1 MNLIL
6 LGAPGA
12 GKGTQAVKIS
22 EKYQIPAIATGD
34 ILRAERKAGTE
45 LGNAA
50 QAYIEAGQLVPD
62 SVVIGIIKKYMVEN
76 NCENG
81 FILDG
86 FPRSIPQA
94 EALETMGIHLDAVLS
109 IEVPDQKIIER
120 MSGRRV
126 CSCGS
131 SYTSH
136 SRRMPVI
143 LMPPSQTVSEIF
155 SHKPHTEVFFPLHHH
170 TKFPVRTES
179 LLRCLAKPVLRTSPS
194 SRPGMCSSVQ
204 IPCSKLPSFHNR
216 FCIFSS
222 L

>member
-34 ILRAERKAGTE
+34 ILRAECKAGTE
-45 LGNAA
+45 LGNEA
-50 QAYIEAGQLVPD
+50 QAYLALGQLVPD
-62 SVVIGIIKKYMVEN
+62 SVVIGIIKKYLVEN

-81 FILDG
+81 FLLDG

-94 EALETMGIHLDAVLS
+94 EALEMMGIHIDAVLN

-131 SYTSH
+131 SYH
-136 SRRMPVI
+136 VVYN
-143 LMPPSQTVSEIF
+143 PPIKEDVCDRCGEALYIRADDAAETVKKRLETF
-155 SHKPHTEVFFPLHHH
+155 HRETEPL
-170 TKFPVRTES
+170 KAFYAERG
-179 LLRCLAKPVLRTSPS
+179 LLRTVVGQEKVEDTTALVFAALQTE
-194 SRPGMCSSVQ
+194 Q
-204 IPCSKLPSFHNR
+204 A
-216 FCIFSS
+216 
-222 L
+222 

>member
-6 LGAPGA
+6 MGAPGA
-12 GKGTQAVKIS
+12 GKGTQAAKIS

-34 ILRAERKAGTE
+34 ILRAERKAGTA
-45 LGNAA
+45 LGNEA
-50 QAYIEAGQLVPD
+50 QTYIERGQLVPD

-81 FILDG
+81 FLLDG

-94 EALETMGIHLDAVLS
+94 EALEAMGIHIDAVLS

-131 SYTSH
+131 SYH
-136 SRRMPVI
+136 VVYN
-143 LMPPSQTVSEIF
+143 PPIKEGVCDRCGEALYIRADDAAETVKKRLETF
-155 SHKPHTEVFFPLHHH
+155 HRETEPLKAFYAERGLLLTVEGQDEVADTTALVFQALK
-170 TKFPVRTES
+170 TVE
-179 LLRCLAKPVLRTSPS
+179 A
-194 SRPGMCSSVQ
+194 
-204 IPCSKLPSFHNR
+204 
-216 FCIFSS
+216 
-222 L
+222 

>member
-6 LGAPGA
+6 MGAPGA
-12 GKGTQAVKIS
+12 GKGTQAAKIS

-34 ILRAERKAGTE
+34 ILRAERKAGTA
-45 LGNAA
+45 LGNEA
-50 QAYIEAGQLVPD
+50 QTYIERGQLVPD

-81 FILDG
+81 FLLDG

-94 EALETMGIHLDAVLS
+94 EALEAMGIHIDAVLS

-131 SYTSH
+131 SYH
-136 SRRMPVI
+136 VVYN
-143 LMPPSQTVSEIF
+143 PPIKEDVCDRCGAALYVRADDAAETVKKRLETF
-155 SHKPHTEVFFPLHHH
+155 HRETEPLKAFYAERGLLLTVEGQDEVADTTALVFQALK
-170 TKFPVRTES
+170 TVE
-179 LLRCLAKPVLRTSPS
+179 A
-194 SRPGMCSSVQ
+194 
-204 IPCSKLPSFHNR
+204 
-216 FCIFSS
+216 
-222 L
+222 

>member
-12 GKGTQAVKIS
+12 GTGTQAVKIS

-34 ILRAERKAGTE
+34 ILRAECKAGTE
-45 LGNAA
+45 LGNEA
-50 QAYIEAGQLVPD
+50 QAYLALGQLVPD

-94 EALETMGIHLDAVLS
+94 EALEAMEIHIDAVLS

-131 SYTSH
+131 SYH
-136 SRRMPVI
+136 VVYN
-143 LMPPSQTVSEIF
+143 PPIKEGVCDRCGAALYVRADDAAETVKKRLETF
-155 SHKPHTEVFFPLHHH
+155 HRETEPLKAFYAERGLLLTVEGQDEVADTTALVFQEL
-170 TKFPVRTES
+170 KAVE
-179 LLRCLAKPVLRTSPS
+179 A
-194 SRPGMCSSVQ
+194 
-204 IPCSKLPSFHNR
+204 
-216 FCIFSS
+216 
-222 L
+222 

>member
-6 LGAPGA
+6 MGAPGA
-12 GKGTQAVKIS
+12 GKGTQAAKIS

-34 ILRAERKAGTE
+34 ILRAERKAGTA
-45 LGNAA
+45 LGNEA

-81 FILDG
+81 FLLDG

-94 EALETMGIHLDAVLS
+94 EALETMGIHIDAVLS

-131 SYTSH
+131 SYH
-136 SRRMPVI
+136 VVYN
-143 LMPPSQTVSEIF
+143 PPIKEGVCDRCGEALYIRADDAAETVKKRLETF
-155 SHKPHTEVFFPLHHH
+155 HRETEPLKAFYAERGLLLTVEGQDEVADTTALVFQALK
-170 TKFPVRTES
+170 TVE
-179 LLRCLAKPVLRTSPS
+179 A
-194 SRPGMCSSVQ
+194 
-204 IPCSKLPSFHNR
+204 
-216 FCIFSS
+216 
-222 L
+222 

>member
-6 LGAPGA
+6 MGAPGA

-81 FILDG
+81 FLLDG

-94 EALETMGIHLDAVLS
+94 EALETMGIHIDAVLS

-131 SYTSH
+131 SYH
-136 SRRMPVI
+136 VVYN
-143 LMPPSQTVSEIF
+143 PPIKEGVCDRCGEALYVRADDAAETVKKRLETFHRETEPLKAFYAKRNLLLTVEGQDEVTDTTALVFQTLKTVE
-155 SHKPHTEVFFPLHHH
+155 
-170 TKFPVRTES
+170 
-179 LLRCLAKPVLRTSPS
+179 A
-194 SRPGMCSSVQ
+194 
-204 IPCSKLPSFHNR
+204 
-216 FCIFSS
+216 
-222 L
+222 

>member
-45 LGNAA
+45 LGKEA

-94 EALETMGIHLDAVLS
+94 EALETMGIHIDAVLS

-131 SYTSH
+131 SYH
-136 SRRMPVI
+136 IVYN
-143 LMPPSQTVSEIF
+143 PPLKEGVCDRCGEALYVRADDAAETVKKRLETFHRETEPLKAFYAKRNLLLTVEGQDEVADTTALVFQTLKTVE
-155 SHKPHTEVFFPLHHH
+155 
-170 TKFPVRTES
+170 
-179 LLRCLAKPVLRTSPS
+179 A
-194 SRPGMCSSVQ
+194 
-204 IPCSKLPSFHNR
+204 
-216 FCIFSS
+216 
-222 L
+222 